1 MAKKKEIIMR
11 KIKKYANRK
20 LYDTIEK
27 KYISLDELAELVKQ
41 GEEVSVADNETG
53 EDITVSTI
61 SQILAREKNANN
73 DEAASGILIGLLRKG
88 SGTVIGCAKKY
99 TQLCQ
104 NALTVAED
112 EADKLVALLI
122 RNREISESEGGRLKN
137 ELKVY
142 AETFKKW
149 IGDKVDQRVAEVSD
163 KMNLANKEQVMQL
176 ADRIEALNRKLEN
189 LEKLQAENSDEV
201 SEKM

>member
-1 MAKKKEIIMR
+1 MR

-27 KYISLDELAELVKQ
+27 KYISLDELAELVRQ
-41 GEEVSVADNETG
+41 GEEVSVEDNETG

-61 SQILAREKNANN
+61 SQILAREKTANK
-73 DEAASGILIGLLRKG
+73 DEMTSGILIDLIRKG
-88 SGTVIGCAKKY
+88 SGTVIGYAKKY
-99 TQLCQ
+99 NQLCY
-104 NALTVAED
+104 NALTMAED

-122 RNREISESEGGRLKN
+122 KNKEISESEGGRLKK

-142 AETFKKW
+142 AESFRKW
-149 IGDKVDQRVAEVSD
+149 VGDKVDQRVAEVLD
-163 KMNLANKEQVMQL
+163 KMNLASKEQVISL

-189 LEKLQAENSDEV
+189 LEKLQAETKGEM
-201 SEKM
+201 SEKQE